1 MKIRLPMMA
10 LVLGLMG
17 LMASGR
23 AQTFNQTLFDQF
35 VMMRV
40 GTGTPIYWYCVGELY
55 AYPEGKLLAKVE
67 GIDTARLLKEKR
79 TPREAVQ
86 ISRKIFLYRDVNT
99 GEVLQS
105 VNGKPVQHIEYPYQ
119 HITYQLDGDKVATYV
134 EQGAGE
140 RKQRIGPV
148 TGMIARQFG
157 ATLSFAAPLFLNFS
171 TPRGKY
177 EAYENYDFFIHPKA
191 NGARARY
198 QLSWNRFGDLP
209 PFFGQGKGIMQLVA
223 YRVDSYAA
231 LPATIRSY
239 LEKSA
244 PLWKAPPKDLQE
256 IEALQK

>member
-1 MKIRLPMMA
+1 MKMYRIFTLILLLCA
-10 LVLGLMG
+10 LSWATL
-17 LMASGR
+17 
-23 AQTFNQTLFDQF
+23 AQGFNAQRFRQF
-35 VMMRV
+35 VTMRV

-55 AYPEGKLLAKVE
+55 SYPEGKLLAKVE
-67 GIDTARLLKEKR
+67 GLDTARLVKEKR

-99 GEVLQS
+99 GAVLQI

-119 HITYQLDGDKVATYV
+119 HITYQLDGDRMVTYV

-157 ATLSFAAPLFLNFS
+157 ATLSFAAPLFLHFS

-177 EAYENYDFFIHPKA
+177 EAYENYDFFIHTKA
-191 NGARARY
+191 NGTRARY

-209 PFFGQGKGIMQLVA
+209 PFFGQGKAIMQLVA

-231 LPATIRSY
+231 LPATLRGY
-239 LEKSA
+239 LEKNA
-244 PLWKAPPKDLQE
+244 PLWKAPPKDWQE